1 MRLRLAI
8 LSVVVVFSG
17 SLGYARGKAKDVL
30 PPYVLRARTVAVV
43 IDPDAGIAPDDPN
56 ANQIARKDVE
66 AALLKWGR
74 LEPIL
79 VGQPAD
85 LIIVIR
91 RGHQRLVSQ
100 TIPDPRQNSRIGGI
114 NSSNDGIQ
122 ISARQGAP
130 SAQTSGTSSARLPQ
144 SPPSNSPRT
153 EVGGQEDFFS
163 VYDGGVSNP
172 LDSPPAWRYTARD
185 ALRSPAV
192 PAVDEFRKAIA
203 AAEKAA
209 AKP

>member
-1 MRLRLAI
+1 MRRRFAM
-8 LSVVVVFSG
+8 LSVVFVLFG
-17 SLGYARGKAKDVL
+17 SLGSAKGKAKDVL
-30 PPYVLRARTVAVV
+30 PFSVLRARTVAVI
-43 IDPDAGIAPDDPN
+43 IDPDAGIALDDPN

-74 LEPIL
+74 FEPVL

-91 RGHQRLVSQ
+91 RGPQRLVSE
-100 TIPDPRQNSRIGGI
+100 TIPDPRQNSRTGGV
-114 NSSNDGIQ
+114 NSTDDSIQ
-122 ISARQGAP
+122 VGGRRGTPP
-130 SAQTSGTSSARLPQ
+130 SQTSGSAGSPLPQ
-144 SPPSNSPRT
+144 SSTHPRT
-153 EVGGQEDFFS
+153 EIGGPEDSFA
-163 VYDGGVSNP
+163 VYDGSISNP
-172 LDSPPAWRYTARD
+172 YDRPPVWRYMARD

-192 PAVDEFRKAIA
+192 PAVDEFRQAVA

>member
-1 MRLRLAI
+1 MRLRLTI
-8 LSVVVVFSG
+8 LSAVVLSG
-17 SLGYARGKAKDVL
+17 VLGYAKGKAKDIL
-30 PPYVLRARTVAVV
+30 PPYVLRARTVAVI

-66 AALLKWGR
+66 AAMLKWGR
-74 LEPIL
+74 FEPVL

-85 LIIVIR
+85 VIVVIR
-91 RGHQRLVSQ
+91 RGHERMVSQ
-100 TIPDPRQNSRIGGI
+100 TIPDPRQNDRIGGV
-114 NSSNDGIQ
+114 NSSDDGIQ
-122 ISARQGAP
+122 IGGRQGTP

-144 SPPSNSPRT
+144 SSSSSSPRT
-153 EVGGQEDFFS
+153 EVGGQDDSFA
-163 VYDGGVSNP
+163 VYDGSVSNP
-172 LDSPPAWRYTARD
+172 LDAPPAWRYMARN
-185 ALRSPAV
+185 ALRAPTV